1 MDMQDQQL
9 NVQVAVRIRPLNQK
23 EIIAKEDSCLRSDRK
38 TIIIPQNGKSFSFD
52 HVFDQ
57 DSSQDQIFQC
67 CVTNLILRC
76 FEGYNSTI
84 LAYGQTGSGKTYTM
98 GTSAIDQFTGQNV
111 NSLQN
116 QSDCG
121 MIPRVIYFLFE
132 EIEKR
137 KQEQDINI
145 TCSYVELYNE
155 QIIDLLNEQIIQTN
169 VQPTI
174 REEKDHT
181 ISIQNLTT
189 IPVTNPQYMIQILNR
204 GGAHR
209 TTSATLMNL
218 NSSRSHAIF
227 TIYFEINR
235 ESEEGSLKAKFH
247 FVDLAGSERLK
258 KTQAIGKQMEEGIN
272 INQSLLVLGNVIKT
286 LSDQKKSA
294 HVPYRESKLTRIL
307 QDSLGGNSNTCMI
320 ACISPASSNYE
331 ETINTLKYASRA
343 REIKNKPTQNRD
355 PHVAQ
360 VMALKQ
366 TINYLNDQI
375 KQYQQLLI
383 DNNINTDSIKINQ
396 NLITDLIYQNQ
407 QQTCT
412 NHTEQINKLKSQN
425 QQFDQQL
432 QKIQKEF
439 LLLQKDYSESEIECF
454 KAKKQ
459 RDQVLKWFQDAR
471 KLLIQNNI
479 TSNFIEDLS
488 LDSCYNEIFNFK
500 KIVQEQEQKIQELQQ
515 RNDILIKESHRDQK
529 LLLIQYHKQNKLLNL
544 EESNDDFEMNET
556 EFLENDQ
563 KIEEQENNLIE
574 IDKQQTQI
582 KLQLQNE
589 IKQDYH
595 KQIVNLELEKF
606 NLQRQIITKQDSTQ
620 INILKLKIQEY
631 ETKILEMKQK
641 DTMSKQLNKKLEEQ
655 ESQVNNLKNNIESM
669 KRQKVELLKKM
680 KQENQKYMKEK
691 DEKQKELIKTKK
703 LKIQQDT
710 ILCKLKN
717 ENTKKDI
724 QLKRK
729 DDELLKQ
736 KNEKLVIKQH
746 NKYNPN
752 QSIQYDSFQKQI
764 DDLFNE
770 LIMGQQAED
779 QITLEYKQME
789 EIQEELQI
797 IQKKICSIQIKI
809 DQLEFD
815 IEQSKNQLNNEILKQ
830 LEIELS
836 DYQEKRENIKETI
849 EFQVQKINE
858 YRTVTQKSN
867 EYYTIMLTNQ
877 YFKDL
882 PNWCIRS
889 FRYIIDNWVKDH
901 MMMSDYAQQ
910 IEDLN
915 QANQLL
921 MSSRPSPIKK
931 SARSSTPND
940 DLKRQLNEYK
950 RKLQVSQNTCRTTS
964 LELDYYKNFYNE
976 QINKQQKDKSI
987 GLKSQLQ
994 HSNSNYIV
1002 RNYYPKDVKNE
1013 QETQTLSRTKSIGPI
1028 STSARVRSSYS
1039 MADYINS
1046 SQDLGG
1052 YELIKTFQGH
1062 DQPILSLCNKDNL
1075 LFSGQYKQVK
1085 VWDIETSQLLSSIEQ
1100 SSHCRA
1106 IYYWA
1111 ERDSIAISH
1120 GSQITLYDPQTFTSK
1135 GMLKSTIEEVK
1146 AMTTINGLF
1155 VAVGKSINSS
1165 ALNIWDHRQNNV
1177 LYEFEKGSDILST
1190 YGSNENRE
1198 LIYGTLKHYT
1208 KRIPFSKNKYGQIQ
1222 QLQPPQLDKVT
1233 GVASFNN
1240 YIVSCSLSK
1249 RMLLWNQQT
1258 GLEMQ
1263 TNDSIHKD
1271 LIMTLA
1277 IDKSLKL
1284 IYTGSKDGQIKAIKI
1299 NEDGKF
1305 QLVNEINASTQPVN
1319 VLNVIQTNNY
1329 VVSGGQDK
1337 LIKIWKPSKY
1347 LLQQQNLIGEFNIDD
1362 KM

>member
-1 MDMQDQQL
+1 MDMQEQQL

-23 EIIAKEDSCLRSDRK
+23 EIIAKEQSCLKSDRNS
-38 TIIIPQNGKSFSFD
+38 IILPQNGKSFSFD
-52 HVFDQ
+52 QVFNQ

-98 GTSAIDQFTGQNV
+98 GTSSIDH
-111 NSLQN
+111 
-116 QSDCG
+116 DCG
-121 MIPRVIYFLFE
+121 MIPRVVYFLFQ

-155 QIIDLLNEQIIQTN
+155 QIIDLLNESIIQTN

-189 IPVTNPQYMIQILNR
+189 IPVTNAQYMIEILNR

-286 LSDQKKSA
+286 LSDQKKSS

-307 QDSLGGNSNTCMI
+307 QDSLGGNSNTYMI
-320 ACISPASSNYE
+320 ACISPAASNYE

-355 PHVAQ
+355 PHAAQ

-366 TINYLNDQI
+366 SINYLSDQI
-375 KQYQQLLI
+375 KQYQQLLVE
-383 DNNINTDSIKINQ
+383 NNINTDSVKINQ
-396 NLITDLIYQNQ
+396 IAITDLIYQNQ
-407 QQTCT
+407 QQSCT
-412 NHTEQINKLKSQN
+412 YHTDQINKLKSQN
-425 QQFDQQL
+425 LSLDQKLSQ
-432 QKIQKEF
+432 IQKDF

-479 TSNFIEDLS
+479 TSNFVEDTN
-488 LDSCYNEIFNFK
+488 LDSYYNEIFNLK
-500 KIVQEQEQKIQELQQ
+500 KIVQEQEQKIQQLQQ
-515 RNDILIKESHRDQK
+515 RNDTLIKEAHRDQK
-529 LLLIQYHKQNKLLNL
+529 LLLLQYHKQNKLLNL
-544 EESNDDFEMNET
+544 GETNDEYEMDET

-563 KIEEQENNLIE
+563 KIEEQENHLIE
-574 IDKQQTQI
+574 MDKQQTEI

-595 KQIVNLELEKF
+595 KQIANLELEKF
-606 NLQRQIITKQDSTQ
+606 NLQRQIITKQDSAQ
-620 INILKLKIQEY
+620 INVLKQKIQEY
-631 ETKILEMKQK
+631 ETKIQEMKQK
-641 DTMSKQLNKKLEEQ
+641 ETMSKQLNKKLEEQ
-655 ESQVNNLKNNIESM
+655 ESQVTHLKNNIESM
-669 KRQKVELLKKM
+669 KKQKVDLLKKM

-691 DEKQKELIKTKK
+691 DEQQKELIKTKK

-710 ILCKLKN
+710 ILCKLRN

-746 NKYNPN
+746 NRYNPN
-752 QSIQYDSFQKQI
+752 QSAVQYDTFEKQI

-770 LIMGQQAED
+770 LIMGQQAEE
-779 QITLEYKQME
+779 QITQEYKKLE

-797 IQKKICSIQIKI
+797 IQNKICAIQIKI

-815 IEQSKNQLNNEILKQ
+815 IAQSKNQLNQETQKQ
-830 LEIELS
+830 LEIELG
-836 DYQEKRENIKETI
+836 DFQEKRENIKETI

-858 YRTVTQKSN
+858 FRAVTQKSN
-867 EYYTIMLTNQ
+867 EYYTTMMTNQ

-889 FRYIIDNWVKDH
+889 FRYVIDNWVKDH
-901 MMMSDYAQQ
+901 ILMSDYAQQ
-910 IEDLN
+910 IEDLS

-921 MSSRPSPIKK
+921 MSSRPSQMRK
-931 SARSSTPND
+931 SIRSSTPND

-950 RKLQVSQNTCRTTS
+950 RKLQASQNTFRTTS

-987 GLKSQLQ
+987 GLKAQLQ
-994 HSNSNYIV
+994 HSNSNYIA

-1013 QETQTLSRTKSIGPI
+1013 QEPQTLSRNKSIGPI
-1028 STSARVRSSYS
+1028 SSSARVRSSCS
-1039 MADYINS
+1039 MADYINC
-1046 SQDLGG
+1046 SQEFGG
-1052 YELIKTFQGH
+1052 YELIKTFYGH
-1062 DQPILSLCNKDNL
+1062 DQPILSLCHKENL

-1085 VWDIETSQLLSSIEQ
+1085 VWDIETSQSLSTIEQ

-1106 IYYWA
+1106 IHYWA

-1120 GSQITLYDPQTFTSK
+1120 GSQITLYDPQTFTSQ
-1135 GMLKSTIEEVK
+1135 GLLKSTIEEVK

-1155 VAVGKSINSS
+1155 VAVGKSTNSS
-1165 ALNIWDHRQNNV
+1165 ALNIWDHRQNNI
-1177 LYEFEKGSDILST
+1177 LYEFEKGSDILSA

-1222 QLQPPQLDKVT
+1222 QLSPPQLDKVT
-1233 GVASFNN
+1233 GVASFSNF
-1240 YIVSCSLSK
+1240 IVSCSLSK

-1277 IDKSLKL
+1277 VDKSLKL

-1299 NEDGKF
+1299 NEEGKF
-1305 QLVNEINASTQPVN
+1305 QLVNEMNASTQPVN
-1319 VLNVIQTNNY
+1319 VVNVIQSNNY

-1337 LIKIWKPSKY
+1337 LIKIWKPSKQ
-1347 LLQQQNLIGEFNIDD
+1347 LLQQQNLIGEFTIDD
-1362 KM
+1362 KV